1 MTTLLRCSRPF
12 FRRNGFTDSD
22 VLAHFFHAL
31 RPDSFD
37 RAQLVNAFGTDR
49 TTYAFSGSYPRLTG
63 QFREL
68 AATPVRL
75 PYSDSPA
82 AAAVFVSGPNRRDK
96 KNRQRGDSCGASNGT
111 AHAHGRMMTQD
122 GGI

>member
-1 MTTLLRCSRPF
+1 MTALLRCSQPF
-12 FRRNGFTDSD
+12 FGATGLPTVMCLRIFSMCFGPIPLIARNSST
-22 VLAHFFHAL
+22 LLELTA
-31 RPDSFD
+31 
-37 RAQLVNAFGTDR
+37 
-49 TTYAFSGSYPRLTG
+49 TYAFSGSYPRLTG